1 MRKIV
6 RLTENDLT
14 RLVRRVIKESEQ
26 NVEAEQTVSEINS
39 MLTSAGLPGVS
50 LITLIDADDSVL
62 ESMEKRYST
71 EPEPTTNKNVDVEAL
86 KEKVKTYYC
95 SLQNNKQSLK
105 DELRKLLNLRKS
117 IKPIK
122 EGIDKSDLVY
132 VIGFAIILLI
142 VLITGIKRRRYGC
155 PVNAWNGF
163 GPGR

>member
-1 MRKIV
+1 MGKIV

-26 NVEAEQTVSEINS
+26 NVEAEQAVSEINS

-50 LITLIDADDSVL
+50 LITLIGADDSEL
-62 ESMEKRYST
+62 ESMEKRYSK
-71 EPEPTTNKNVDVEAL
+71 EPEPTTNKNVDVEGL

-95 SLQNNKQSLK
+95 SLQNDKESLK
-105 DELRKLLNLRKS
+105 NELRKLLNLRKS
-117 IKPIK
+117 MKPIK
-122 EGIDKSDLVY
+122 EGVDQGELIW

-155 PVNAWNGF
+155 PVNSWNGF